1 MRGYWHHFPVSP
13 EKYADGVQSQYAP
26 SRWYSKNRT
35 FSLERRLSAYVEKQ
49 EVAASLADLFALY
62 RAFVPVVTEKM
73 RLVDDSYG
81 VIGTLCQQVF
91 ERLVKLDRATLDMP
105 LEILF
110 QDLIEFMLWEDYAAT
125 DPGDLIFFSSLSEPQ
140 VSLVECILE
149 EQWHEL
155 CDLELGYHAEKA
167 LTMLGMLYQTH
178 RMFDKFLPTAE
189 LMGTHAWQRITTMS
203 ETAEK
208 HGKPE
213 LALAIY
219 EACMGPGLHEDFL
232 RRRYRELKGRL
243 GLA

>member
-1 MRGYWHHFPVSP
+1 MSEAINSPRGERNARAMRGYWHHFPVSP

-125 DPGDLIFFSSLSEPQ
+125 DPGDLIFSLAFLNPRFRLSS
-140 VSLVECILE
+140 VSSRSSGTSCAT
-149 EQWHEL
+149 WSW
-155 CDLELGYHAEKA
+155 A
-167 LTMLGMLYQTH
+167 TM
-178 RMFDKFLPTAE
+178 
-189 LMGTHAWQRITTMS
+189 
-203 ETAEK
+203 
-208 HGKPE
+208 
-213 LALAIY
+213 
-219 EACMGPGLHEDFL
+219 
-232 RRRYRELKGRL
+232 RRKR
-243 GLA
+243 